1 MFKVLKSDYVFESA
15 NIFFMNTF
23 SLIFDFKQVQF
34 VCIHFRLFIFLV
46 AGLAKFI
53 NSCCPT

>member
-34 VCIHFRLFIFLV
+34 VCIHFILFIFY
-46 AGLAKFI
+46 FF
-53 NSCCPT
+53 SCWSY